1 MPVGGIHIV
10 EDLDWEIKN
19 LKSDRLSPPFEWG
32 LKEGRMSQIRGGTLE
47 VKASVQESC
56 LAARYRRQQRAF
68 KAKGVLCRIL
78 STVDGGGSF

>member
-1 MPVGGIHIV
+1 
-10 EDLDWEIKN
+10 
-19 LKSDRLSPPFEWG
+19 
-32 LKEGRMSQIRGGTLE
+32 MSQIRGATLE